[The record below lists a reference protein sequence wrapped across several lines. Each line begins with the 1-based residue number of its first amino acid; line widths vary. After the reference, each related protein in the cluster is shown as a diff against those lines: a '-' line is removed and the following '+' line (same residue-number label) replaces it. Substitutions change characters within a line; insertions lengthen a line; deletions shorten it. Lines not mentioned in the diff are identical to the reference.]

1 MAARL
6 AAPLL
11 GFRVFP
17 TRRRLKRRKGIHFHR
32 RFCGLVQAYADG
44 AISLEQLSA
53 SVRGWV
59 NHTRYAN
66 TVGLRKALL
75 TTTTIPAPP
84 KKKVAKGV

>member
-1 MAARL
+1 MRPAHRLMSARWNL
-6 AAPLL
+6 VW
-11 GFRVFP
+11 GS
-17 TRRRLKRRKGIHFHR
+17 I
-32 RFCGLVQAYADG
+32 FCGLVQAYADG